1 MKEVVKTI
9 KTVAVILFI
18 LICTCLVDNE
28 QVKAAEPTPETV
40 IDMAQV
46 IDFVANDDSLYLFFD
61 DGTGYYWENTIDKEE
76 ITITAEYIDP
86 TLSESYNNYIDMCQV
101 VGFVVNNGNLLIHL
115 NDGTN
120 YYWER

>member
-1 MKEVVKTI
+1 MKEIV

-18 LICTCLVDNE
+18 SICTCLVNGT
-28 QVKAAEPTPETV
+28 QVKAAELTPETV
-40 IDMAQV
+40 IDMTQV
-46 IDFVANDDSLYLFFD
+46 IDFVADDNSLYLFFG

-76 ITITAEYIDP
+76 ITITDEYIDP

-101 VGFVVNNGNLLIHL
+101 VGFVVNDGNLLIYL

>member
-1 MKEVVKTI
+1 MKEIVKTI

-18 LICTCLVDNE
+18 SICTCLVNGT
-28 QVKAAEPTPETV
+28 QVKAAELTPETV
-40 IDMAQV
+40 IDMTQV
-46 IDFVANDDSLYLFFD
+46 IDFVADDNSLYLFFG

-76 ITITAEYIDP
+76 ITITDEYIDP

-101 VGFVVNNGNLLIHL
+101 VGFVVNDGNLLIYL

>member
-9 KTVAVILFI
+9 NTVAVILFI
-18 LICTCLVDNE
+18 LICTCLVNGT

-40 IDMAQV
+40 INMAQV
-46 IDFVANDDSLYLFFD
+46 IDYVANDDSLYLFFD
-61 DGTGYYWENTIDKEE
+61 DGTGYYLENTIDKEE
-76 ITITAEYIDP
+76 ITITAEYTEPI
-86 TLSESYNNYIDMCQV
+86 LRESYNNYIDMCQV
-101 VGFVVNNGNLLIHL
+101 VGFIVNDGNLLIYL